1 MQKTITKTIGSFL
14 NTLAIVA
21 PQTSATLG
29 FKLFCYPVRAKLKNH
44 HVQFLTQAKAF
55 TYELDRNTVQV
66 YKWGNGSKKILFLHG
81 WQSHTY
87 RWKNYIESIS
97 KDEYTIYAMDAPAH
111 GMSSGSFFTVPL
123 YSSSI
128 KHLLSKLGNINT
140 VVGHSIGGFSI
151 LHLLYHEE
159 HPIEKLVIMGA
170 PGEATDF
177 LSFYKETLNLS
188 ARTAQL
194 VKNKF
199 ESFINKPIEYYSS
212 VRFASTM
219 TTPGLIIH
227 DRHDDEAM
235 YHYAEKLNGTWP
247 NSKLIATENLG
258 HNLKSA
264 EVVEHVLDF
273 IKEPVLK
280 KQSAHKRNPV
290 TA

>member
-1 MQKTITKTIGSFL
+1 MQKTITKAIGGFL
-14 NTLAIVA
+14 NTLALVA

-44 HVQFLTQAKAF
+44 HAQFLTQAKVF
-55 TYELDRNTVQV
+55 TYDFDRNTLQV

-87 RWKNYIESIS
+87 RWKNYIEAIS

-111 GMSSGSFFTVPL
+111 GLSSGSFCTVPL

-128 KHLLSKLGNINT
+128 KHLLSKLGHIDT

-151 LHLLYHEE
+151 LHLLYQEE
-159 HPIEKLVIMGA
+159 HPIDKLVIMGA

-188 ARTAQL
+188 ARTTQL
-194 VKNKF
+194 IKNKF
-199 ESFINKPIEYYSS
+199 ESYINKPIEYYSS
-212 VRFASTM
+212 ARFASTM
-219 TTPGLIIH
+219 ITPGLIIH

-235 YHYAEKLNGTWP
+235 YHYAEKLNSTWS

-264 EVVEHVLDF
+264 EVVAHVVDY
-273 IKEPVLK
+273 IKEPLHT
-280 KQSAHKRNPV
+280 KQSVNKNNTV